1 MVSGILAYPASW
13 DRRARALLIYLPLL
27 SALNLL
33 RVVMLL
39 YIMAVHPTYI
49 HTFHDQIGQG
59 ILVVFVFG
67 FWVHHVHS
75 AQR

>member
-1 MVSGILAYPASW
+1 
-13 DRRARALLIYLPLL
+13 
-27 SALNLL
+27 
-33 RVVMLL
+33 MLL
-39 YIMAVHPTYI
+39 YVMAVHPIYI